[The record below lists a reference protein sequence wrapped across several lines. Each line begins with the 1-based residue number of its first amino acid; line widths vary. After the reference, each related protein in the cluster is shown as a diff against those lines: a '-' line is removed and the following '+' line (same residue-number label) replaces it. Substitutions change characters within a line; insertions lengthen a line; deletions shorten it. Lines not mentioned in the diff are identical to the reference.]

1 MREAVTENIKISTRN
16 LRISYNGNDILRNS
30 SMDFESNKI
39 TAIVGPSGS
48 GKSTFLLTLNRLWET
63 VPECSM
69 DGEVFIQFTDVLHN
83 IYQKQYDVNR
93 LRRKVGLVFQTPNPL
108 PMTIYENI
116 AFPLKLAGSKDTE
129 ATQER
134 VKECLQKVGLWDEVS
149 DRLNSSALGL
159 SGGQQQR
166 LCIARALVLEPEIL
180 LLDEPTSSL
189 DHNASVF
196 IEQLLLR
203 LKESCTILMVSHYR
217 DQVQRIADS
226 IVTIKNRLLIPCETQ
241 TSLSAPPIRS

>member
-1 MREAVTENIKISTRN
+1 MREVVTENIKIRTKKLSV
-16 LRISYNGNDILRNS
+16 SYNAKDILRNS

-69 DGEVFIQFTDVLHN
+69 DGEVFIEFENVLHN
-83 IYQKQYDVNR
+83 IHRKNYDVNG
-93 LRRKVGLVFQTPNPL
+93 LRRKVGLVFQAPNPL

-116 AFPLKLAGSKDTE
+116 AFPLKLAGSKIKTA
-129 ATQER
+129 ATRGR

-149 DRLNSSALGL
+149 DRLDSSALEL

-166 LCIARALVLEPEIL
+166 LCIARALILEPEIL

-189 DHNASVF
+189 DHKASAF
-196 IEQLLLR
+196 IEQLLLK
-203 LKESCTILMVSHYR
+203 LKESCTILVVSHYL

-226 IVTIKNRLLIPCETQ
+226 IVTIENCILVPCEAKVGMMQ
-241 TSLSAPPIRS
+241 